1 MNRILDWLDSR
12 TGYRGMVKGLLYEH
26 IPGGARWRY
35 VWGSTLMFCFM
46 TQIITGLFL
55 WMSYSPSSQTAWE
68 SVYYIQNELWGG
80 WLLRGIHH
88 FTAQAMIV
96 LLALHLLQ
104 VIIDGAYKAPRE
116 INFWIGLILMQIV
129 LGLSLTG
136 YLLPWDQKGYWATKV
151 ATSLIEAVPVVGPSI
166 QKVVIGGHDYGH
178 HTLTRFFAL
187 HAGILPGAMIVMI
200 VAHIYAFRRH
210 GITAKLAPDRADSH
224 FWPDQVLKDAVACLA
239 VLAAVLF
246 LTFYLGAPLSAPAD
260 PTQQFSAA
268 RPEWYFLFL
277 FQLLKYFPGEQELIG
292 AVVIPGGVMAI
303 FFLMPFIGKAKVG
316 HVFNIIFLFALL
328 GGAGYLT
335 YEAVKQDSGNP
346 EFIAAVKQSNIDG
359 ERAAALASEGIPETG
374 AKTLMRNDPKTMGPR
389 LFAANCASCH
399 RYDGHDGMEG
409 DLVHMLGLT
418 PAINQSLYRLDIRT
432 IRDLRAADP
441 SKLAGISEEN
451 RASIAAA
458 LKKALPTAADLGGF
472 HTKQWLADFLD
483 PKNADSHR
491 FFAGAKFADGKMV
504 KFIKDDIAGYDEDQK
519 KQHAEMID
527 LFDGIAKY
535 EGDDAEKI
543 TDANKATI
551 EKLTTLMGDEVFSCL
566 DCHRFYGKGSRS
578 GPDLTGYRSRSWIIK
593 IITDPAHVGYKNKTD
608 ADGKVADK
616 DNLYTMPAFG
626 ASGQLEASEIELL
639 AKWLHGQWY
648 EQKGRH

>member
-104 VIIDGAYKAPRE
+104 VVIDGAYKAPRE

-187 HAGILPGAMIVMI
+187 HAGILPGAMMVMI

-292 AVVIPGGVMAI
+292 AVVIPGGIMAI

-316 HVFNIIFLFALL
+316 HVFNMIFLFALL

-346 EFIAAVKQSNIDG
+346 EFIAAVKQSHIDG
-359 ERAAALASEGIPETG
+359 ERAAVLASEGIPETG
-374 AKTLMRNDPKTMGPR
+374 AKTLMRSDPKTMGPK

-399 RYDGHDGMEG
+399 RYNEHDG
-409 DLVHMLGLT
+409 LGIKSD
-418 PAINQSLYRLDIRT
+418 A
-432 IRDLRAADP
+432 
-441 SKLAGISEEN
+441 K
-451 RASIAAA
+451 
-458 LKKALPTAADLGGF
+458 PTAADLGGF
-472 HTKQWLADFLD
+472 HKKQWLTDFLD
-483 PKNADSHR
+483 PKLADSHR
-491 FFAGAKFADGKMV
+491 FFGGTKFAGGKMV
-504 KFIKDDIAGYDEDQK
+504 KYIKEEIGQYDEAELK
-519 KQHAEMID
+519 KIAELVD
-527 LFDGIAKY
+527 LFDAVAKY
-535 EGDDAEKI
+535 EGPDAEKI
-543 TDANKATI
+543 TDANKAVV
-551 EKLTTLMGDEVFSCL
+551 EKLNSYMGDEYFTCL
-566 DCHRFYGKGSRS
+566 DCHKFYGEGGKS
-578 GPDLTGYRSRSWIIK
+578 GPDLTGYRSKSWIIK
-593 IITDPAHVGYKNKTD
+593 IITDPAQVGYKNKVG

-626 ASGQLEASEIELL
+626 TSGQLEASEIELL
-639 AKWLHGQWY
+639 AKWLHEQWY
-648 EQKGRH
+648 EPKVETKAKEKE